1 MLLGLAEAGP
11 PTVHHQASQAC
22 IDHRYPRVVDGQLIA
37 CDKMRRTVLEV
48 NLVGGKISERSTPH
62 QPPTLDHLKPA
73 QRAGTLPAQATTG
86 LAWVTNGPQDDA
98 DVWWAPSDGSPPR
111 PLDVGPGDQHH
122 PVAFGEW
129 LAWVSFSDLK
139 LWNTLTGERRKINAG
154 TGFNAPPALGDGV
167 ACWETRGATS
177 VDIECSNGRTLVRD
191 GHQTHP
197 QILGERLLFRERGV
211 LLSVDLRAKP

>member
-37 CDKMRRTVLEV
+37 CDKMRRAVLEV
-48 NLVGGKISERSTPH
+48 NLVGGKITERSTPH

-111 PLDVGPGDQHH
+111 PLDVGPGDQ
-122 PVAFGEW
+122 
-129 LAWVSFSDLK
+129 